1 MSTATLN
8 RTLLRPTLDVGP
20 VSVALVLIVSGAA
33 YLAVAIAPRQA
44 ALFFVGTGAGIVL
57 YHAAF
62 GFTSSWREMIAKR
75 RGEGLRAQMLMLAV
89 TCAIFLPI
97 LAHGQIFGVSV
108 RGSVAPV
115 GLSVLVGAFLF
126 GIGMQLGGGC
136 ASGTLYTAGGGSVRM
151 LATLFAFIAGSVVGA
166 KHTPF
171 WQGTPSFG
179 PISLLSRLGLVAS
192 LTVSLFLFGAVAVV
206 SLVIERRHAP
216 SDIRPIPPPPST
228 EGAWLRGPWP
238 LVAGALGLAAVNVA
252 TLTLSGRPWGITSA
266 FALWGSKVLAVLGV
280 NVASWPYWQSAPNAA
295 ALRANVLTD
304 VTSVMDIGIM
314 LGALA
319 AAGMAGRFAPLQR
332 VPLKSMVAAVLGG
345 LLLGYG
351 ARIAYGCNIGAY
363 FSGIAS
369 SSVHGWLWFAAAFAG
384 NGVGTRMRPV
394 FGLRI

>member
-8 RTLLRPTLDVGP
+8 STLLRPRLDVGP
-20 VSVALVLIVSGAA
+20 VGVALVLIVSGAA

-44 ALFFVGTGAGIVL
+44 ALFLVGAGAGIVL

-62 GFTSSWREMIAKR
+62 GFTSSWRAMIAER

-97 LAHGQIFGVSV
+97 LAHGRIFGVPV

-136 ASGTLYTAGGGSVRM
+136 ASGTLYSAGGGSVRM
-151 LATLFAFIAGSVVGA
+151 MATLFAFIAGSVVGA
-166 KHTPF
+166 LHMPF
-171 WQGTPSFG
+171 WQRTPSFA
-179 PISLLSRLGLVAS
+179 PISLLARIGLVAS
-192 LTVSLFLFGAVAVV
+192 LTVSLFLFGAVAMV
-206 SLVIERRHAP
+206 SLIIERRH
-216 SDIRPIPPPPST
+216 PPSRPAPPRT
-228 EGAWLRGPWP
+228 DAAWLRGPWP
-238 LVAGALGLAAVNVA
+238 LAVGALGLAAVNVV
-252 TLTLSGRPWGITSA
+252 TLALSGRPWGITSA
-266 FALWGSKVLAVLGV
+266 FALWGSKVLAILGV
-280 NVASWPYWQSAPNAA
+280 NVASWPYWQLPSNAA

-304 VTSVMDIGIM
+304 ITSVMNIGIV

-319 AAGMAGRFAPLQR
+319 AAGLAGRFAPLQR
-332 VPLKSMVAAVLGG
+332 VPPKSMVAAVLGG
-345 LLLGYG
+345 LMLGYG

-369 SSVHGWLWFAAAFAG
+369 SSVHGWLWFVAAFAG

-394 FGLRI
+394 FGLRV